1 MAAETHSRPSWKQ
14 RPEGGSPAMIRLI
27 LAIARSGGRGAA
39 RLCLYPIVAYFL
51 AMRGAERR
59 ASRAWLSRV
68 HGRPASLW
76 AVARH
81 IHTFSATILD
91 RVFLLGGRMEVFD
104 IDVQGLE
111 HLEALVDQGRG
122 ALLFGSHL
130 GSFDALRVLSRRRP
144 GLQVRIVLDRGQNP
158 VLTEVFD
165 SLDPALA
172 AGVIDGGQPGPV
184 IALEIQHALQQG
196 ALVALLV
203 DRVHGHE
210 ETVSVPFVGTPARLP
225 LTPWRL
231 ALALHAPVLLC
242 FGLYRG
248 GNRYDLRF
256 EPFLDPQQTPPPGRS
271 GRAEWLRQQVA
282 AYAVRL
288 EHHARDAEYNW
299 FNFFD
304 FWNDDDATSPT
315 TGPAAPAAGPAAG
328 VRDDA
333 AGGGRDRAGA

>member
-1 MAAETHSRPSWKQ
+1 MAAEPGKPTAAWKQ
-14 RPEGGSPAMIRLI
+14 RPEGGNRAMIRLI
-27 LAIARSGGRGAA
+27 LGIARGGGRGLA

-51 AMRGAERR
+51 CMRGAERR
-59 ASRAWLSRV
+59 ASRSWLSRV
-68 HGRPASLW
+68 RGRRASLW
-76 AVARH
+76 QVARH

-104 IDVQGLE
+104 IDVHGLE
-111 HLEALVDQGRG
+111 HLEALLDQGRG

-172 AGVIDGGQPGPV
+172 AGVIDGALPGPA

-210 ETVSVPFVGTPARLP
+210 ETVAVPFLGHPARLP

-248 GNRYDLRF
+248 GNRYELCF
-256 EPFLDPQQTPPPGRS
+256 EPFLDPVATPPPGRE

-282 AYAVRL
+282 AYAARL
-288 EHHARDAEYNW
+288 EHYARGAEYNW

-304 FWNDDDATSPT
+304 FWNDDDASLPT
-315 TGPAAPAAGPAAG
+315 GAAAPAAGPAAG
-328 VRDDA
+328 M
-333 AGGGRDRAGA
+333 RDRAAGSR

>member
-1 MAAETHSRPSWKQ
+1 MAAEAKVRPSWKQ
-14 RPEGGSPAMIRLI
+14 RPEGGSPAMVRLI
-27 LAIARSGGRGAA
+27 LAIARGGGRGAA

-51 AMRGAERR
+51 CVRAAERR

-68 HGRPASLW
+68 QGRPASLW

-91 RVFLLGGRMEVFD
+91 RVFLLGGRMGVFD

-111 HLEALVDQGRG
+111 HLEALLDQGRG

-158 VLTEVFD
+158 TLTQIFD

-172 AGVIDGGQPGPV
+172 AGVIDGAQPGPV
-184 IALEIQHALQQG
+184 IALEIQHALQAG

-210 ETVSVPFVGTPARLP
+210 ETVAVPFLGHPAQLP

-231 ALALHAPVLLC
+231 AIALHAPVLLC

-256 EPFLDPQQTPPPGRS
+256 EPFLDPLADPPPARA
-271 GRAEWLRQQVA
+271 GRAEWLRERVA
-282 AYAVRL
+282 AYAARL
-288 EHHARDAEYNW
+288 EHHARDAAYNW
-299 FNFFD
+299 FNFYD
-304 FWNDDDATSPT
+304 FWNDHDPSDPT
-315 TGPAAPAAGPAAG
+315 GVAAPAPRAAAG
-328 VRDDA
+328 VRDGA
-333 AGGGRDRAGA
+333 AGGAGR